1 MFSSMRELFQKLI
14 PSKNSLLYADT
25 LYPLALFLPIPDVE
39 LLVSDVKEKLM
50 MSCQHGAVLIGLHHG
65 ECRQGTQLD
74 ASTTFVGRQFH
85 RANFAFL
92 LKKNEFGG
100 RVDGKGFVASSFQA
114 EEGMRRER
122 KGEKESWKESG

>member
-1 MFSSMRELFQKLI
+1 MRH
-14 PSKNSLLYADT
+14 
-25 LYPLALFLPIPDVE
+25 LYPLTLFLPIPDME

-92 LKKNEFGG
+92 LKENEFG
-100 RVDGKGFVASSFQA
+100 RRIDGKGFVASSFQA
-114 EEGMRRER
+114 KEFAAFPARRGFDIAYDFGRIREILGNHFLVIFGMTE
-122 KGEKESWKESG
+122 